1 MVCQPRSSC
10 RLLRKLRRPQ
20 LPLRSSIGGLG
31 GVRGRKVPL
40 RRPSVLLDRHHPH
53 SASVQCEHPAA
64 SRTSGAGSL
73 SLRKPGSRTSRQPRL
88 LRSAPRYG
96 YAVSS
101 PAAIPPHLCRGKP
114 RQKCS
119 GQPGGSRSGCW
130 RRQCRNKPATDCAGA
145 SMPGSMRCRERRAAI
160 WASEPSR
167 LSPVR
172 PSVHPSR
179 PVSSAP
185 LLRPDGLRSI
195 PLLSPAAPHD
205 ARPPPRTR
213 STSFRALWHCQ
224 TLSRHPQ
231 SPRTPS
237 WRLRDWTAP

>member
-1 MVCQPRSSC
+1 MFVGAKCRPADRQCFSTVITRIQRPCFASILPPHAPPVLGRSLSVS
-10 RLLRKLRRPQ
+10 Q
-20 LPLRSSIGGLG
+20 A
-31 GVRGRKVPL
+31 VGR
-40 RRPSVLLDRHHPH
+40 
-53 SASVQCEHPAA
+53 AA
-64 SRTSGAGSL
+64 SLAY
-73 SLRKPGSRTSRQPRL
+73 
-88 LRSAPRYG
+88 SAPLLGKPSAWLY
-96 YAVSS
+96 
-101 PAAIPPHLCRGKP
+101 PAAIPPHLCRGEP

-130 RRQCRNKPATDCAGA
+130 RRQCRNKSATDCAGA
-145 SMPGSMRCRERRAAI
+145 SMPGSRRCRERRTAI
-160 WASEPSR
+160 RASEPSR

-195 PLLSPAAPHD
+195 PLQSPAPHD

-213 STSFRALWHCQ
+213 STSFRVLWHCQ

-231 SPRTPS
+231 SPRTLTR
-237 WRLRDWTAP
+237 RLRDWTAP